1 MPSPSPSRKPP
12 TRYDQGSS
20 GSLSGLERVIAPASA
35 SPDAYNHISAE
46 TLNRPLPA
54 IPTIRRSSS
63 VYSLQSEDI
72 IDYYGER
79 RSYVWEDPVS
89 EPEGEILAPTSLS
102 PSSIQMFL
110 RHQSNADGS
119 FSSPVP
125 SADKNSSYTEPNS
138 LAGSRDK
145 PEWTIQGTK
154 TKPSRHHYQP
164 SKLSSARSEA
174 TNSRYN
180 KSIADSASFSSSIR
194 PISPGTVPRSS
205 RTTDSIS
212 IVSSTRAISPR
223 TLLKPSRFENVGSTV
238 SSIRSVSPISQPQS
252 TRKRPENPQRHKRQ
266 DPPAPISLH
275 ARNSSRFP
283 VSRSPVSPDPYP
295 AISVSHSPVSPELYS
310 VPYPNEHEY
319 LSTPISAR
327 ITQLVEH
334 TLVPSP
340 LRNSRLPS
348 VVSQPSHE
356 SIPSTVGTSS
366 SASKTLPERPSY
378 LNWSYNPPPL
388 PSPTRSTSIRPASP
402 PRPTTVSHPP
412 QQSPTPALP
421 HETLTAEHYQ
431 QEQQD
436 QRMLQNF
443 HARYPSSSAPPFP
456 PPAPHKNRLPSLTDR
471 MNDMYDTLTS
481 IPKPSFP
488 KPSLSMPKHKST
500 PAQNPSSPAAS
511 FPISKLRPSLSLKR
525 PSHKRSN
532 TVATSKSLSSNQRSP
547 NSPRPINRNPAI
559 PITPY
564 QYMGPKAWED
574 APTPKR
580 KSGQVSPKERLSS
593 LFGGLMKGK
602 EEKKEEE
609 RKKRREELKKKIVVV
624 GLEGEAKDVNRAGEG
639 DWM

>member
-1 MPSPSPSRKPP
+1 MPFPSPSRRPS
-12 TRYDQGSS
+12 TRYEQGSS
-20 GSLSGLERVIAPASA
+20 GSLSGLEKVIAPASA
-35 SPDAYNHISAE
+35 SPEAYSRISAE

-72 IDYYGER
+72 IDYYGAR
-79 RSYVWEDPVS
+79 RSYIEGQTPP
-89 EPEGEILAPTSLS
+89 EPEGDILAPTSFS

-119 FSSPVP
+119 FSFPVP
-125 SADKNSSYTEPNS
+125 AADEESNYTLPDT

-154 TKPSRHHYQP
+154 NKSSRHHYQP
-164 SKLSSARSEA
+164 STLSSVRSEA
-174 TNSRYN
+174 TNCPYS
-180 KSIADSASFSSSIR
+180 KSTADSASFSSSIR
-194 PISPGTVPRSS
+194 PVSPGTVPRSS
-205 RTTDSIS
+205 RTMDSVSIS
-212 IVSSTRAISPR
+212 SSTRPISPR
-223 TLLKPSRFENVGSTV
+223 TLLKPSKFEDVGSTV
-238 SSIRSVSPISQPQS
+238 SSIRSISPMSQPQS
-252 TRKRPENPQRHKRQ
+252 TKRGLDNPRRRNRQ
-266 DPPAPISLH
+266 DPPAPINLH
-275 ARNSSRFP
+275 SRSNSKLP
-283 VSRSPVSPDPYP
+283 ASRSPVSPDPYP
-295 AISVSHSPVSPELYS
+295 VISVSHSPVSPELYN
-310 VPYPNEHEY
+310 VPYQNEHEY

-327 ITQLVEH
+327 ITQLVDH

-366 SASKTLPERPSY
+366 SASKTLPERLSY
-378 LNWSYNPPPL
+378 LNWSCHPPPL
-388 PSPTRSTSIRPASP
+388 PSPTRSASIRPASP
-402 PRPTTVSHPP
+402 SRPTTAFLPT
-412 QQSPTPALP
+412 QQSPKPALP
-421 HETLTAEHYQ
+421 HETLTTEQYQ
-431 QEQQD
+431 QERQN

-443 HARYPSSSAPPFP
+443 HAKYPSSNAPPP
-456 PPAPHKNRLPSLTDR
+456 PPQPAHKTRLPSLTNR

-488 KPSLSMPKHKST
+488 KTSLSMPKHKSN
-500 PAQNPSSPAAS
+500 PATNPGSPVTSSPA
-511 FPISKLRPSLSLKR
+511 SKLRPSLSLKR

-532 TVATSKSLSSNQRSP
+532 TVATSNSFSSNQKSP

-564 QYMGPKAWED
+564 QYMGPKAWEEV
-574 APTPKR
+574 PTPKR

-593 LFGGLMKGK
+593 LLGGLRKGK

-609 RKKRREELKKKIVVV
+609 REKRREELKKKIVFI
-624 GLEGEAKDVNRAGEG
+624 GLEGERKDVNRAGEG
-639 DWM
+639 EWM